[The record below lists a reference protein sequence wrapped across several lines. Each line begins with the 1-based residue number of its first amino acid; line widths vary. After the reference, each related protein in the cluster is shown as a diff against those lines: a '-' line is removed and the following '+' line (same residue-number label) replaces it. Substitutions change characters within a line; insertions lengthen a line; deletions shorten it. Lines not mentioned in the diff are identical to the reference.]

1 MHSPS
6 LPQAEHIECATESK
20 EITSLP
26 LLVTQM
32 WWGVLVGKSSA
43 QRKKVHH
50 LRIKEKQFKT
60 STTAFLAE
68 GSIEF
73 FIVAKKKNT
82 CLALRWL
89 QSIVWR
95 WREDKVFSHDRSK
108 NFTAVCPQGHTPKQD
123 CHDSWRREGSYIPS
137 THQLA
142 SLSCKDGFF
151 AKTWQPVAVLW
162 LVVQN

>member
-20 EITSLP
+20 EITSLA

-73 FIVAKKKNT
+73 FIVAKKKYMLGSQVIT
-82 CLALRWL
+82 EYSMKMKGR
-89 QSIVWR
+89 
-95 WREDKVFSHDRSK
+95 
-108 NFTAVCPQGHTPKQD
+108 QG
-123 CHDSWRREGSYIPS
+123 
-137 THQLA
+137 L
-142 SLSCKDGFF
+142 
-151 AKTWQPVAVLW
+151 
-162 LVVQN
+162 